1 MITTLKVPGMM
12 CQHCEKSIKNALRDI
27 TGVKSTLIKLDEK
40 TVTIEHTDDVSID
53 LLKKAL
59 EDIGYEAE

>member
-12 CQHCEKSIKNALRDI
+12 CQHCEKSIKNALLDI

-40 TVTIEHTDDVSID
+40 TVTIEHTDDVPVSR
-53 LLKKAL
+53 LKTAL